1 MATVFFTPTPGN
13 VQSALNAR
21 KAYYNAEVRDQSAHN
36 WLLKKMAIATAKC
49 EGVSLSPA
57 QGGGLAF
64 YKKNKD
70 GKTQKGSSGLYQGSG
85 EVTSVDGGRYIPKA
99 HINTVRVSSD
109 GDFGTIKKADL
120 TFTVYS
126 IAQLNTY
133 MPFLTLGKV
142 VTINYGWSIPSAA
155 AGPPG
160 QFTGYI
166 YNFNY
171 TVNDT
176 GGFDCSCQAMGQGL
190 NPLGGSAKAA
200 DTTGDITIKGADEEI
215 FPALTIC
222 QIVNGYVQLSSTPEP
237 IVDAVNE
244 TYGIGAIKFPT
255 DWAHMPAV
263 QEEEG
268 QEASADKPAQEATAQ
283 YYITLEKLVFIINQL
298 YKNAS
303 GAKAKIAKDYK
314 FKEITIQ
321 CNKDWT
327 KVAIPTLAEFVS
339 ANPGECIFPGFAN
352 YGEGDGNFP
361 GSKKF
366 TFGDTDAA
374 FTGENGTGD
383 ASKIMINVRYI
394 NDAFRNL
401 GTVNEKGE
409 RSPDMS
415 IAKFL
420 NDIFTMIYKNSA
432 QLFKLTLVI
441 NPKKETELVIVDSE
455 FADEKIKPYV
465 ISAVDQDGIVR
476 TMSLTAKIPQEMA
489 AQAFIKAQSTLS
501 PGQGLLT
508 GREDKAQEPI
518 PEGLVAVKKKVAS
531 DGLTPENATDLEA
544 AIKAE
549 LIGKLGAANAPL
561 FPLDFSCTLDGIEGF
576 TFGNAITTNY
586 LPAQYKRDDI
596 AFTVTTVEHIIAS
609 GDWTTSLSTVCR
621 FV

>member
-1 MATVFFTPTPGN
+1 MATVFFTPTPKK
-13 VQSALNAR
+13 VQDALNAR
-21 KAYYNAEVRDQSAHN
+21 KEYCKAEVRDQSAHN

-49 EGVSLSPA
+49 GGASLSPP

-64 YKKNKD
+64 TKKGPD
-70 GKTQKGSSGLYQGSG
+70 GRIQKGSSGLYQGSG
-85 EVTSVDGGRYIPKA
+85 TVTSVDGGRYIPKA
-99 HINTVRVSSD
+99 HINTVRISSD
-109 GDFGTIKKADL
+109 GDFGTIKKVDL

-133 MPFLTLGKV
+133 IPFLTLGNE

-160 QFTGYI
+160 QFKGTI

-171 TVNDT
+171 TVNET
-176 GGFDCSCQAMGQGL
+176 GGFDCSCQAMGEGL

-200 DTTGDITIKGADEEI
+200 DSEGDITIKGADEEI

-237 IVDAVNE
+237 VVDSVNE

-268 QEASADKPAQEATAQ
+268 QEASADKPSQEATAQ
-283 YYITLEKLVFIINQL
+283 YYITLEKLVFIINKL

-303 GAKAKIAKDYK
+303 GAKAKIEKDYK
-314 FKEITIQ
+314 FKEIVIQ

-327 KVAIPTLAEFVS
+327 KVAIPTLADFVS

-352 YGEGDGNFP
+352 YGDGAGTFP
-361 GSKKF
+361 GSKVF
-366 TFGDTDAA
+366 TFGSDTDTA
-374 FTGENGTGD
+374 FKEGD

-394 NDAFRNL
+394 NDVFRNL

-441 NPKKETELVIVDSE
+441 NPEKETELVIVDSE
-455 FADEKIKPYV
+455 YADEKIKPYV

-508 GREDKAQEPI
+508 GVEDKAQEPI
-518 PEGLVAVKKKVAS
+518 PEALVAVKKRVAS
-531 DGLTPENATDLEA
+531 DGLTPENVTDLEA
-544 AIKAE
+544 SIKSE
-549 LIGKLGAANAPL
+549 LIGKLGDAAAPL

>member
-1 MATVFFTPTPGN
+1 MIKDVKIGDIIDETGSRVTGFFKFNGFGQSMVYFKRKDNPNMPIFVSNNHYIYHNNTWKRSDEHPDAT
-13 VQSALNAR
+13 
-21 KAYYNAEVRDQSAHN
+21 
-36 WLLKKMAIATAKC
+36 
-49 EGVSLSPA
+49 
-57 QGGGLAF
+57 
-64 YKKNKD
+64 
-70 GKTQKGSSGLYQGSG
+70 
-85 EVTSVDGGRYIPKA
+85 DGGKW
-99 HINTVRVSSD
+99 
-109 GDFGTIKKADL
+109 GTDELIC
-120 TFTVYS
+120 
-126 IAQLNTY
+126 LNTSDH
-133 MPFLTLGKV
+133 
-142 VTINYGWSIPSAA
+142 TI
-155 AGPPG
+155 
-160 QFTGYI
+160 YI
-166 YNFNY
+166 
-171 TVNDT
+171 
-176 GGFDCSCQAMGQGL
+176 GGHLFRDY
-190 NPLGGSAKAA
+190 
-200 DTTGDITIKGADEEI
+200 DETE
-215 FPALTIC
+215 
-222 QIVNGYVQLSSTPEP
+222 Q
-237 IVDAVNE
+237 
-244 TYGIGAIKFPT
+244 
-255 DWAHMPAV
+255 
-263 QEEEG
+263 
-268 QEASADKPAQEATAQ
+268 ADKQTMMMIENMVNRTN
-283 YYITLEKLVFIINQL
+283 ITE
-298 YKNAS
+298 
-303 GAKAKIAKDYK
+303 KDYK

-361 GSKKF
+361 GSKAF

-374 FTGENGTGD
+374 FTGEKGTGD
-383 ASKIMINVRYI
+383 GSKIMINVRYI
-394 NDAFRNL
+394 NDVFRNL

-455 FADEKIKPYV
+455 YADEKIKPYV

-518 PEGLVAVKKKVAS
+518 PEALVAVKKKVAS
-531 DGLTPENATDLEA
+531 DGLTPENVTDLEA
-544 AIKAE
+544 AIKSE